1 MWLDARVGDR
11 AALMAHSMIGQSH
24 QVSAFGADMV
34 TQVIDSFTGAST
46 TLLPAFVTVAFVL
59 LVSMM
64 QGRKL

>member
-1 MWLDARVGDR
+1 
-11 AALMAHSMIGQSH
+11 MIGQSH